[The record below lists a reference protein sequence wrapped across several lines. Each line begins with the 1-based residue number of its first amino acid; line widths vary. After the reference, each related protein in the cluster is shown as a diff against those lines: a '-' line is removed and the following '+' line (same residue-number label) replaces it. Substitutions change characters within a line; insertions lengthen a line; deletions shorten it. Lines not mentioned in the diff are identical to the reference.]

1 MKITKISFSKRGN
14 VLIYADEEY
23 LMSVPQEVFL
33 KSGIKLN
40 SHITEEEAENVLSS
54 SNSYKAKE
62 KALRLLSFRAHSK
75 QELKNKIKRVS
86 DEEAAESAT
95 QKMEELGLINDK
107 SYAAMYAKELFFRK
121 FYSEKRAAYE
131 LSKKGVSKD
140 IISEVIDEISPDEED
155 ILKNAFEKKFYN
167 RIKTEK
173 DINRAYMY
181 FCRLGYSFSQIK
193 SLFGLFGVGNY

>member
-23 LMSVPQEVFL
+23 LMSVPYEVFI

-40 SHITEEEAENVLSS
+40 AYITEEEAENILSI

-107 SYAAMYAKELFFRK
+107 SYAMAYAKELFSRK
-121 FYSEKRAAYE
+121 FYSKKRVMYE
-131 LSKKGVSKD
+131 LSKKGVPRD
-140 IISEVIDEISPDEED
+140 IISEVIDEIMPNEED
-155 ILKNAFEKKFYN
+155 ILKSAFEKKFYN
-167 RIKTEK
+167 KIKTEK
-173 DINRAYMY
+173 DANRAYMY

-193 SLFGLFGVGNY
+193 SLFGLFEVGNY

>member
-1 MKITKISFSKRGN
+1 MKITKISFSKKGN

-23 LMSVPQEVFL
+23 LMSVPYEVFI

-40 SHITEEEAENVLSS
+40 AHITEEEAENIL
-54 SNSYKAKE
+54 SNSNGYKAKE

-86 DEEAAESAT
+86 DEEAAESAA

-107 SYAAMYAKELFFRK
+107 SYAIMYAKELFFRK
-121 FYSEKRAAYE
+121 FYSKKRVAYE
-131 LSKKGVSKD
+131 LSKKGVHKD
-140 IISEVIDEISPDEED
+140 IISEVMDEISPDEDE
-155 ILKNAFEKKFYN
+155 ILKSAFEKKFYN
-167 RIKTEK
+167 KIKTEK

-193 SLFGLFGVGNY
+193 SLFGLFEVGNY